1 MDGHGIPTKFLLSR
15 EIPYLS
21 IPIPPLQ
28 IKQRL
33 HVRHAASAQRGITSR
48 LPTSECTEITTTRH
62 SYICSIPSSS
72 LAHEIYPNAEH
83 QQQRQKQTN
92 KSRKQQ
98 EKTGKS
104 LYRNLQDINTRT
116 IPQYRK
122 SIKRKRQ
129 AI

>member
-1 MDGHGIPTKFLLSR
+1 MMISCHEMMVLWHEMMISCHEMMTLMDGWAWYPPTKFLLSR

-48 LPTSECTEITTTRH
+48 LLKSECTEITTTWH
-62 SYICSIPSSS
+62 SHFCSIPSTS

-92 KSRKQQ
+92 ESRKQ
-98 EKTGKS
+98 
-104 LYRNLQDINTRT
+104 
-116 IPQYRK
+116 
-122 SIKRKRQ
+122 
-129 AI
+129 